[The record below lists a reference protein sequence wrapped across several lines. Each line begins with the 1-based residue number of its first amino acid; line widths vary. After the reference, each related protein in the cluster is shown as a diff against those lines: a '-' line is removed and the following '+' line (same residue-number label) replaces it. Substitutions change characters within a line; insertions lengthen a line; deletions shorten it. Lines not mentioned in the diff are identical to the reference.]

1 MDWCIWHWIGLPSR
15 KDIKGLSSLV
25 EAENLKRAE
34 IQEQELG
41 RIRTA
46 GEDLITKMAGQFA
59 ENIKRQKELVE
70 KIESSAKDVCENL
83 AQCQAALKKHIGDEY
98 AEQKIVL
105 AALAEGLTAKYDGY
119 VTILKQ
125 TQGAIEK
132 DCDSLMKA
140 IRREMTNLG
149 TIMHKD
155 AEEGRKSLSGMVDAG
170 LNKLEAAQ
178 RATEREFSKMAKDLF
193 GVVEAVEDRLKKETE
208 STNKSIDRLTV
219 AAQDASLSLNK
230 EVCEMSTR
238 MTQLIGDCRS
248 AVVAVLDQTTTTTA
262 QMDKILEQF
271 DAMQESFRLY
281 MINALIDSLSLK
293 SSQSADEVGRQRLK
307 AWKEEEKNR
316 QRTGMWRLDDQ

>member
-59 ENIKRQKELVE
+59 ENIKRQKELVQ

-208 STNKSIDRLTV
+208 STNKSIERLTV
-219 AAQDASLSLNK
+219 AAQDASLSLRK
-230 EVCEMSTR
+230 DATEMASR
-238 MTQLIGDCRS
+238 MGKLVGDCRS
-248 AVVAVLDQTTTTTA
+248 AVVA
-262 QMDKILEQF
+262 ILEQEKATAAKMEIIEKQF
-271 DAMQESFRLY
+271 DAMQESIRLY
-281 MINALIDSLSLK
+281 MINTIIDAISVQDS
-293 SSQSADEVGRQRLK
+293 VGVNHTK
-307 AWKEEEKNR
+307 G
-316 QRTGMWRLDDQ
+316 RTH

>member
-1 MDWCIWHWIGLPSR
+1 MDLCIWHWIGLPSR

-41 RIRTA
+41 KIRTA
-46 GEDLITKMAGQFA
+46 GEDLVTKMAGQFA
-59 ENIKRQKELVE
+59 ESIKRQKELVE
-70 KIESSAKDVCENL
+70 KVESSIKDACENL

-140 IRREMTNLG
+140 IRREMANLG
-149 TIMHKD
+149 TQTHKD
-155 AEEGRKSLSGMVDAG
+155 AEEGYKSLSGVVDAG
-170 LNKLEAAQ
+170 LNKLETAQ

-208 STNKSIDRLTV
+208 STNKSIERLTV
-219 AAQDASLSLNK
+219 AAQDASLSLRK
-230 EVCEMSTR
+230 DATEMASR
-238 MTQLIGDCRS
+238 MGKLVGDCRS
-248 AVVAVLDQTTTTTA
+248 AVVA
-262 QMDKILEQF
+262 ILEQEKATAAKMEIIEKQF
-271 DAMQESFRLY
+271 DAMQESIRLY
-281 MINALIDSLSLK
+281 MINTIIDAISVQDS
-293 SSQSADEVGRQRLK
+293 VGVNHTK
-307 AWKEEEKNR
+307 G
-316 QRTGMWRLDDQ
+316 RTH

>member
-1 MDWCIWHWIGLPSR
+1 MDWNVWHWFGLPSR
-15 KDIKGLSSLV
+15 KDIRALSSLV

-125 TQGAIEK
+125 TQGVIEK

-208 STNKSIDRLTV
+208 STNKSIGRLTV
-219 AAQDASLSLNK
+219 AAQDASVSLNK
-230 EVCEMSTR
+230 EVGVMATR
-238 MTQLIGDCRS
+238 LTQLIGDCRS

-262 QMDKILEQF
+262 QMDKIVEQF

-281 MINALIDSLSLK
+281 MVNALIDSLSFQ

-307 AWKEEEKNR
+307 AWKEEEKNK
-316 QRTGMWRLDDQ
+316 QRIGKWRLDDQ